1 MRKRGWTSRMDE
13 ASGRAVIGVAVVAGV
28 AVLLALLACVVLVI
42 AGIVHALIP
51 YWPYVLAA
59 FGVLVVL
66 PMAVSLLLDT
76 DRPSKRKAP
85 SGPMTSGPSRPVA
98 SGPSRAL
105 TDEPFGP
112 ASWEGARPVI
122 SRPGGT
128 SIDWHSATSYSC
140 RRCGHNWTSHG
151 NGQGSCWVEGP
162 PYTTQT
168 TIGWEDSIIQTE
180 SGTPCG
186 CSKYEGV
193 EPR

>member
-1 MRKRGWTSRMDE
+1 MDE
-13 ASGRAVIGVAVVAGV
+13 ASGRAVTGIAVVAGV
-28 AVLLALLACVVLVI
+28 AVLLGLLACVVLVI

-66 PMAVSLLLDT
+66 PMTVSFLLDT

-85 SGPMTSGPSRPVA
+85 SRPVTSGPSRPVTSGPSRPVA
-98 SGPSRAL
+98 SAPSSAL
-105 TDEPFGP
+105 TGEPAGP
-112 ASWEGARPVI
+112 ASWEGARPVVG
-122 SRPGGT
+122 RPSGA
-128 SIDWHSATSYSC
+128 SIDWHTATPYSC

-151 NGQGSCWVEGP
+151 HGQGSCSVEGP

-168 TIGWEDSIIQTE
+168 TVGWEDSIIQTE

-186 CSKYEGV
+186 CSRYEGV